1 MDKSCL
7 GSRVVTLT
15 SEKVM
20 GLLGLSSPSS
30 LISVVRT
37 TSFKLFG
44 VDMLLVLQVRFGKSI
59 FDNFALF

>member
-37 TSFKLFG
+37 TSFKVFG